1 MELDPISAVARA
13 IETRLRTYFPEKKW
27 DFRHVPAALT
37 LAEFKSHV
45 SRNPLLALAFRS
57 LPPASN
63 SGRIFQG
70 DIELVLTIVVM
81 NQNAGTG
88 ARFFG
93 DKLGPGLFP
102 SLATVIG
109 ALNGWTCKG
118 VGTFFVGRSDQTYA
132 EGWDSMNMAL
142 ASVDITARIMFDDV
156 LGEASK
162 APEFLTLLTNWDV
175 RPADN
180 EPDDDIVVRSNEETD
195 NG

>member
-1 MELDPISAVARA
+1 MELDPISAVAKA
-13 IETRLRTYFPEKKW
+13 IENRLREFFPEKKW

-37 LAEFKSHV
+37 LTEFKSHI

-70 DIELVLTIVVM
+70 DIQLGLTIVVM
-81 NQNAGTG
+81 NPNTANG

-93 DKLGPGLFP
+93 DQHGPGLFP
-102 SLATVIG
+102 SLATVVG

-118 VGTFFVGRSDQTYA
+118 IGTFFIGRIDQSYA
-132 EGWDSMNMAL
+132 EGWDNMNMVL

-162 APEFLTLLTNWDV
+162 APEFLTLLTNWDATPAEGE
-175 RPADN
+175 PADT
-180 EPDDDIVVRSNEETD
+180 IVVRADEETD